1 MWRGREHSLR
11 LTSEAQLRELRP
23 GQEGHLLLY
32 NQMSDLTEVTFMA
45 MAALAQD
52 LYTRAPEGSRE
63 FEKLIE
69 AMGLKFGV
77 GPEMKIPVAK

>member
-11 LTSEAQLRELRP
+11 LTSEVQLRRLRP
-23 GQEGHLLLY
+23 GQEDHLLLY

-52 LYTRAPEGSRE
+52 LYTRVPEGSRE

-69 AMGLKFGV
+69 AVGLKFGS
-77 GPEMKIPVAK
+77 GAEDEIPVAK